1 MTEHTPLPEK
11 ILGGAYAMFVL
22 AAVNRLGDNA
32 YAAEIAR
39 LLKAHG
45 RPTETS
51 RVTQTLSQLS
61 KTKMVKLETDIDSE
75 NNRPLI
81 YSLTDSGRAVIDF
94 FGPDPKMK

>member
-11 ILGGAYAMFVL
+11 IPGGAYAMFVL

-51 RVTQTLSQLS
+51 RIYQTLSQLA
-61 KTKMVKLETDIDSE
+61 KAKMVELDMDIETD

-81 YSLTDSGRAVIDF
+81 YLLTDSGRAVIDF